1 MNRILEVILIAL
13 TLGLSLILS
22 YYQLN
27 RQEGTSYLLISVYA
41 AMTLLSVYYLFGF
54 KNRYGLI
61 IQSLMIIGLI
71 STILFLQFL
80 PGGFLTSL
88 INISMIACSIICISS
103 NEIKKCKNQEK
114 YLLYAISISL
124 FICGVFTLSNI
135 GLIYRIG
142 TYFNYAIFVL
152 TLIYL
157 VTRKNKSFVFDRNLK
172 TFLIFSTIS
181 IISYLRYLFEN

>member
-1 MNRILEVILIAL
+1 MNRIVEIILITL

-22 YYQLN
+22 YFQLN
-27 RQEGTSYLLISVYA
+27 KLEGTSYLLISVYA
-41 AMTLLSVYYLFGF
+41 AMTLLSAYYLFGL

-61 IQSLMIIGLI
+61 VQSLMIIGLI
-71 STILFLQFL
+71 STIFSLQFW

-88 INISMIACSIICISS
+88 INISMIACSIFCISS
-103 NEIKKCKNQEK
+103 NEIRKCPDQEK
-114 YLLYAISISL
+114 YLLYTICVSL
-124 FICGVFTLSNI
+124 FIYGAFTLSNI

-142 TYFNYAIFVL
+142 MYFNYAIFVL

-157 VTRKNKSFVFDRNLK
+157 VIRKNKSFVFDRNLK

-181 IISYLRYLFEN
+181 MISYLRYLFEK